1 MPLAHLTKLG
11 PIAQTALP
19 HSDRGYANFPSRYR
33 PLTLCCASRVPL
45 PAKGYAHA
53 DRCEAFG
60 MRPGG
65 GRRGNRENFEAV
77 RIEFM
82 LLVEPE
88 EKLGRADPEQSRAD
102 HVREPVRVM
111 SHTAEAVK
119 QRERIDGRGYI
130 PHVVVVLAH
139 AGSQAEHRRDLP
151 RDKRPATMERRR
163 CGCCSE
169 TDASGRTR
177 P

>member
-102 HVREPVRVM
+102 HVREPVRVHVPYGR
-111 SHTAEAVK
+111 SRQAARANRRAWLHT
-119 QRERIDGRGYI
+119 
-130 PHVVVVLAH
+130 
-139 AGSQAEHRRDLP
+139 
-151 RDKRPATMERRR
+151 TR
-163 CGCCSE
+163 CGS
-169 TDASGRTR
+169 TRSRRQPGRTSA
-177 P
+177 